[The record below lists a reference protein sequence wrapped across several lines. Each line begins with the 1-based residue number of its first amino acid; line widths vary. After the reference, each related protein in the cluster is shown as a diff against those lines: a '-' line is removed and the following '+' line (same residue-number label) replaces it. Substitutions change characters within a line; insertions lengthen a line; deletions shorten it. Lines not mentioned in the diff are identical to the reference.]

1 MANKTLIEKLRQIPP
16 KIFANLGLFYGA
28 HQAIQALD
36 VIQSQPDMIEG
47 MAYLTTGAALV
58 GLNRHVISPVVE
70 KIDKKLTGTKKR
82 VGYNLASTAS
92 AACLVALLASQ
103 CATPPKRVQEPE
115 PFSYNDKYSPT
126 PRLNQSV
133 FDVNGEHDANI
144 PEEKTKIAKA
154 FNSWDLKQGDL
165 CEKTQAEQVMMS
177 NNGDI
182 YIRANCNEKRVV
194 EQEPEVESTPIYC
207 DLSTIRDF
215 SGQKQYKPFSKEAK
229 ELFRQA
235 AKCAKVPKEWAY
247 LDSLHNLL
255 KSESIG
261 RVGVPN
267 YTILLTSTGK
277 EAQYNPESWDQIHL
291 ILNEGYDALVE
302 QLFENRSVIY
312 TNHSKKKYSS
322 ASGLGQLILRNV
334 DRHYPTG
341 KDGIGNPLAEATG
354 MLSYIKAR
362 HGNPNTAWRRYNKDH
377 EGY

>member
-1 MANKTLIEKLRQIPP
+1 MANKTLIEKLCQIPP

-47 MAYLTTGAALV
+47 MTYLATGAALV
-58 GLNRHVISPVVE
+58 GLNKHVISPVVE
-70 KIDKKLTGTKKR
+70 EIDRKLTGTKKR
-82 VGYNLASTAS
+82 IGYHLASTAS
-92 AACLVALLASQ
+92 AACLAALLASQ
-103 CATPPKRVQEPE
+103 CATPPKRVQEP
-115 PFSYNDKYSPT
+115 FSYNDKYSPT
-126 PRLNQSV
+126 PKLNQSV
-133 FDVNGEHDANI
+133 FDVNGENDADTI
-144 PEEKTKIAKA
+144 EGRTKIARA
-154 FNSWDLKQGDL
+154 FNNWDSKRGNP
-165 CEKTQAEQVMMS
+165 CEETQAEQVMTS
-177 NNGDI
+177 DKGDI
-182 YIRANCNEKRVV
+182 YIRANCDEKRVT
-194 EQEPEVESTPIYC
+194 EQEPEVEPSPIYC
-207 DLSTIRDF
+207 DLSTIRNF

-229 ELFRQA
+229 KLFRQA
-235 AKCAKVPKEWAY
+235 AKCAKVPKEWAD

-277 EAQYNPESWDQIHL
+277 EAMYNPESWDQIHS
-291 ILNEGYDALVE
+291 ILNEGYGDLVE
-302 QLFENRSVIY
+302 QLFENRSFIY

-341 KDGIGNPLAEATG
+341 REGIGNPLAEATG
-354 MLSYIKAR
+354 MLAYIKAR
-362 HGNPNTAWRRYNKDH
+362 HGNPNAAWRRYNKNH